1 MASQQRD
8 SGATTIAHGARVR
21 GQVSGAEDVVVDG
34 RIDGGIKLEGSLHV
48 REGGVVVAQVAALDV
63 HIAGILVGDVIANGA
78 VTIAP
83 KGKLVG
89 DVKAGRIVIAVG
101 GAMRGHVDTTE
112 EATGAARGRSRASE
126 PRDARDLRETR
137 DLRDAFSSP
146 SRPVE
151 RAESAAPAPPRPA
164 MVGKKKLTRKA

>member
-1 MASQQRD
+1 
-8 SGATTIAHGARVR
+8 VR
-21 GQVSGAEDVVVDG
+21 GQVSGAEDVVVEG
-34 RIDGGIKLEGSLHV
+34 RIDGGIKLDGSLHV

-63 HIAGILVGDVIANGA
+63 TVAGILVGDVIANGA

-112 EATGAARGRSRASE
+112 EATGAARGKARVAESRE
-126 PRDARDLRETR
+126 HLRDA
-137 DLRDAFSSP
+137 RDAFSSP
-146 SRPVE
+146 SRPIE
-151 RAESAAPAPPRPA
+151 RAESTAPVPPRPA

>member
-1 MASQQRD
+1 MASQHRE
-8 SGATTIAHGARVR
+8 SGATTIAHGVRVR
-21 GQVSGAEDVVVDG
+21 GQVSGAEDVVVEG
-34 RIDGGIKLEGSLHV
+34 RIDGGVKLDGSLHV
-48 REGGVVVAQVAALDV
+48 REGGVVVAQVAAIDV
-63 HIAGILVGDVIANGA
+63 TVAGILVGDVIANGA

-112 EATGAARGRSRASE
+112 EATGAARGRARASE
-126 PRDARDLRETR
+126 SREHVRET
-137 DLRDAFSSP
+137 FSSP

>member
-1 MASQQRD
+1 MPLGRND
-8 SGATTIAHGARVR
+8 SGATTIAHGVRVR

-34 RIDGGIKLEGSLHV
+34 RIDGGIKLDGSLHV

-63 HIAGILVGDVIANGA
+63 TVAGILVGDVVANGA

-112 EATGAARGRSRASE
+112 EATGAARGRARASAGE
-126 PRDARDLRETR
+126 SHARE
-137 DLRDAFSSP
+137 AFSSP
-146 SRPVE
+146 RPAE
-151 RAESAAPAPPRPA
+151 RAESAVPAPPRPA